1 MVKFW
6 TRKSFFFVVVEGLNK
21 IKGLKADVASVET
34 NIVSISIGPF
44 FYSFNAHDKIL
55 IWFFEQVY
63 FEILEGSNITA
74 LKLGKIM
81 EEHGILLMPDS
92 SSRCYIFIKKKKKKQ
107 VVHKSWNRIISPY
120 MWILRM
126 KMILCRVR
134 IVIHH
139 QVSASDVQYT
149 LSCIKV
155 QHVTAYTL
163 SFLLFY
169 LKHFVK

>member
-1 MVKFW
+1 M
-6 TRKSFFFVVVEGLNK
+6 
-21 IKGLKADVASVET
+21 ET

-107 VVHKSWNRIISPY
+107 VVHKS
-120 MWILRM
+120 
-126 KMILCRVR
+126 
-134 IVIHH
+134 
-139 QVSASDVQYT
+139 
-149 LSCIKV
+149 
-155 QHVTAYTL
+155 
-163 SFLLFY
+163 
-169 LKHFVK
+169 